1 MNAVERKPVPTRVLN
16 PNASEES
23 YKLKQRS
30 YRKTKLKKKKNL
42 APDITGALMSSV
54 QTAAPNWRRPIDG
67 AQTYPNPRF
76 KTVSSQ
82 LSPRNPSKLTHF
94 QGYFEKNKANATRQN
109 TCVSVFI

>member
-42 APDITGALMSSV
+42 APDSPGAQMSGAQMSRA
-54 QTAAPNWRRPIDG
+54 QTAAPKRTRPYNLEIRKI
-67 AQTYPNPRF
+67 NRV
-76 KTVSSQ
+76 VS
-82 LSPRNPSKLTHF
+82 LN
-94 QGYFEKNKANATRQN
+94 
-109 TCVSVFI
+109 